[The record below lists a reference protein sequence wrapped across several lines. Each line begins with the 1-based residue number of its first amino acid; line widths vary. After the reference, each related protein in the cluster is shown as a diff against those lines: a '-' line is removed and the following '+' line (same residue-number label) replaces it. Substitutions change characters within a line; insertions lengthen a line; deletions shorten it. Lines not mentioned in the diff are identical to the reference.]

1 VIALG
6 LALILIA
13 ALATI
18 FAVVASA
25 TTSTAMELTAFGVTV
40 SPTPL
45 ALFLAGALSVAL
57 LGVGFALVSRG
68 TRRSART
75 HRELRRL
82 RKENA
87 VAATRAAAERDE
99 AGKSDTAAGTSASN
113 TADSTPNGTHTNTT
127 SDAGRNTNTGTT
139 SSTSTSSDANSTRD
153 SETSSRQVPGNG
165 TEPPVERHPHA

>member
-25 TTSTAMELTAFGVTV
+25 TSSTAIELTAFGVTV

-68 TRRSART
+68 TRRTART

-87 VAATRAAAERDE
+87 VAATRAAAERE
-99 AGKSDTAAGTSASN
+99 EVSRAGTAAGTSASN
-113 TADSTPNGTHTNTT
+113 TADSTPNGTNTT
-127 SDAGRNTNTGTT
+127 SDASRNTVTGTT
-139 SSTSTSSDANSTRD
+139 SSTSSDADSTKD

-165 TEPPVERHPHA
+165 TEPPLERHPNA